1 MSDERSVV
9 WKRSPAP
16 SVRWNVSRGP
26 TDAQALILVHR
37 RVDIASLV
45 LRGVREAG
53 LVRQASRRES
63 VLASFARLGEEQGVF
78 FLSKRY
84 ISSQIDAGPPPRLGV
99 RHWEP
104 ETRIAASLYCYSF
117 FPFKT

>member
-63 VLASFARLGEEQGVF
+63 VLAKVRTFGGRTGCFFPLEKIHFFADRRGAAAAPRREALGARDANRGVF
-78 FLSKRY
+78 ILLFIFS
-84 ISSQIDAGPPPRLGV
+84 V
-99 RHWEP
+99 
-104 ETRIAASLYCYSF
+104 
-117 FPFKT
+117 